1 MRKSKCKHC
10 TSGVVLN
17 QECNKVI
24 SYRYCEL
31 DQEEMCLGCTPEGCR
46 YYERKKENEEEQK

>member
-1 MRKSKCKHC
+1 MRKNKCKHF
-10 TSGVVLN
+10 TSGTWRN
-17 QECNKVI
+17 SQGKVI